1 MLNIITW
8 INELKTS
15 TKHISCECKYK
26 LDGRKWNSD
35 QKLNNDKCQCECKQH
50 NMYEKDYIWNPVTCS
65 CKNNKYLAN
74 IMDDSVIM
82 CDEIIES
89 YNKETKS
96 IRINFNGKKLCKQ
109 SFYILL
115 AFL

>member
-1 MLNIITW
+1 MVENEIQIKSGIM
-8 INELKTS
+8 INV
-15 TKHISCECKYK
+15 KYK
-26 LDGRKWNSD
+26 
-35 QKLNNDKCQCECKQH
+35 CKQH

-89 YNKETKS
+89 TTKKQKRNKNYSNK
-96 IRINFNGKKLCKQ
+96 F
-109 SFYILL
+109 
-115 AFL
+115 